1 MPKRTATGP
10 AKSRA
15 PCAATT
21 ATPDPAGAAL
31 FGVGRGLTGCCPSPA
46 LVGLGIGALEAL
58 WFVPVMLAGVAVQ
71 RWQSRR

>member
-1 MPKRTATGP
+1 
-10 AKSRA
+10 
-15 PCAATT
+15 
-21 ATPDPAGAAL
+21 
-31 FGVGRGLTGCCPSPA
+31 VGRGLTGCCPGPA